1 MFKKILVANRG
12 EIAVRVIRAC
22 RELGIPSVAVY
33 SDVDRAALHVLMADE
48 AYPIGAAA
56 AAESYLNIDK
66 ILEVAKRCGADAIH
80 PGYGFLSENAKF
92 AQACA
97 DAGIKFIGPTAASM
111 EMMGSKTRARQE
123 MEKAGVPFVPG
134 TSRAL
139 DSVEQAQEV
148 AAKIGYPVMLKAAA
162 GGGGKGMRLV
172 QSAAANCS
180 PRWRRRRA
188 RPQRA
193 FGDGEVYLEKAILNP
208 RHIEMQVLADE
219 HGNTVYLGERE
230 CSMQRRHQKVLEEAP
245 SPLVDADMRRRMG
258 EVAVRVAKAASYANA
273 GTVEFLVDQQKNF
286 YFLEMNTRLQVEH
299 PVTEMITGL
308 DLVHLQIRIAA
319 GEKLPFRQEDVLIR
333 GHAIECRIYAEDAD
347 NNFFPSPGKIEML
360 QTPAGPGIRLDS
372 GVYAGWTV
380 PIDYDPLLA
389 KLVGYGQ
396 DRQQAISR
404 LVRALSEYFVAGIKT
419 NLGLFRRILAD
430 EDFRSGE
437 IDTGYLERL
446 MAAVREQDETGADGD
461 EARKRSTDIAAIA
474 AGVFT
479 MLDST
484 SKAGALNNGIGR
496 NRFWSGNFHLEKG
509 GANRRLGIAQFDGG
523 RASSPVIALVRSR
536 TGGDA
541 RSPSQF
547 RNDLRRH
554 HRRNSL
560 PRGSRSGSRRRALAL
575 SCGRTRSR
583 DGCGAGAAG
592 CAVHPDRG
600 EGLPD
605 QARATGIRPT
615 NLGGRSVL
623 RGGSV

>member
-1 MFKKILVANRG
+1 MFKKILIANRG

-22 RELGIPSVAVY
+22 RDLGIPSVAVF

-56 AAESYLNIDK
+56 AESYLNIAK

-97 DAGIKFIGPTAASM
+97 GAGIKFIGPTAASM

-139 DSVEQAQEV
+139 ESVQQAGEV

-172 QSAAANCS
+172 HTAQELQPALEAAQSEA
-180 PRWRRRRA
+180 
-188 RPQRA
+188 QRA
-193 FGDGEVYLEKAILNP
+193 FGDSEVYIEKAILNP

-219 HGNTVYLGERE
+219 HGNAVYLGERE
-230 CSMQRRHQKVLEEAP
+230 CSIQRRHQKVLEEAP
-245 SPLVDADMRRRMG
+245 SPLVDPEMRRRMG
-258 EVAVRVAKAASYANA
+258 EVAVRVAKAAGYWNA
-273 GTVEFLVDQQKNF
+273 GTVEFLVDAEKNF

-299 PVTEMITGL
+299 PVTELITGL

-319 GEKLPFRQEDVLIR
+319 GEKLPFRQEDVVLR

-347 NNFFPSPGKIEML
+347 NNFFPSPGKIETL
-360 QTPAGPGIRLDS
+360 LTPEGPGIRLDN
-372 GVYAGWTV
+372 GVYTGWTV

-389 KLVGYGQ
+389 KLVAYGE

-404 LVRALSEYFVAGIKT
+404 LARALPEYFVVGIKT

-430 EDFRSGE
+430 KNFQDGK

-446 MAAVREQDETGADGD
+446 LKVEASGD
-461 EARKRSTDIAAIA
+461 WGKKNRASIAAIA
-474 AGVFT
+474 TAVFT
-479 MLDST
+479 LLDSRGT
-484 SKAGALNNGIGR
+484 VANNGAGPATSS
-496 NRFWSGNFHLEKG
+496 WKK
-509 GANRRLGIAQFDGG
+509 AAQ
-523 RASSPVIALVRSR
+523 
-536 TGGDA
+536 TE
-541 RSPSQF
+541 
-547 RNDLRRH
+547 
-554 HRRNSL
+554 SL
-560 PRGSRSGSRRRALAL
+560 
-575 SCGRTRSR
+575 T
-583 DGCGAGAAG
+583 
-592 CAVHPDRG
+592 
-600 EGLPD
+600 
-605 QARATGIRPT
+605 
-615 NLGGRSVL
+615 
-623 RGGSV
+623 